1 MKDMGKDNVY
11 FGDADL
17 NFADKEIK
25 GKYTTIEGEDFF
37 VIENYSS
44 MRPFFMTIVSAN
56 DHWLFIASNG
66 GLSAGRKNPEQSLF
80 PYYSDD
86 KIIRSADHTGSKS
99 TFRVHTKVGI
109 KLWEPFNEAFEGI
122 YATSSNLYK
131 NREGNKLIFEE
142 TNHDLGLTFRYG
154 WMFSNK
160 YGIVKKSQL
169 INLNDET
176 THVEVLD
183 GIRNILPYGVSSA
196 LQSIRST
203 LVDAYK
209 RCELDRETN
218 LGIYSL
224 SSMIVDKAEPSE
236 ALKATTVWS
245 VGVKQDT
252 TLLSSLQIRNFR
264 NGVKTNTEDDIKA
277 EKGAFFITSKQEIKT
292 NESVKWLI
300 ISEVNQSSAKI
311 TQLRSQLLNEKDLML
326 KVLKDIEKN
335 KEDLRKKIGLTDGIQ
350 LSTDRLTTGRHFSNV
365 LFNIMRGGTF
375 DEQYQIETADFMQ
388 HIKQM
393 NMQDYQRLKPVLK
406 AIPEEISYHQLRH
419 FLIASKHQH
428 TMRYYL
434 EYLPLSFSRRH
445 GDPSRPWNHFSI
457 DTKDEYGNKL
467 RNFEGNWRDIFQNW
481 EALAYSYPEFSL
493 GMVAKF
499 VNASTIDGYNP
510 YRISREGIDWE
521 VVEPNDPWS
530 HIGYWGDHQ
539 VIYLC
544 KLLEVSLNYQ
554 PERLKGMLSNKIFT
568 YANVPYR
575 IKGYDA
581 ITSNPKDTIDFD
593 HELATLIKERINKV
607 GSDGKLVWN
616 KHNQLERVN
625 LTEKL
630 LVMILTKLYNFI
642 PDAGIWLNTQR
653 PEWNDANNALV
664 GNGVSMVT
672 LYYLRRL
679 LNLTKELYKDQEGL
693 TTEISKPVVDLL
705 EALKRGFN
713 YHLDNLKKPFDAR
726 QRRLFMDDFGVAGEH
741 YRTTAYAGFTGEKRK
756 IRIQDMLAFFNLAQQ
771 FVEDTIDKNER
782 EDGLFHSYNLI
793 ELSESKASYSH
804 LYEMLE
810 GQVSVLSANYL
821 EPKKVLKVLDALKN
835 SKMYRADQYSYML
848 YPDRELPP
856 FLEKNNIDPELLKGS
871 QLLEKMLS
879 KGNKEIIERDIEGNL
894 HFNGNFHNVND
905 LKKALL
911 SIKDFE
917 LKKLIKKET
926 NQFLIAFEEV
936 FDHKEFTGRSGA
948 FYGYEGLGSI
958 YWHMVSKLVLAIQE
972 NIYVAKQTNRTDE
985 TIGRLIEH
993 YYEIRAGIGV
1003 NKSPK
1008 LYGAF
1013 PTDAY
1018 SHTPKY
1024 AGAKQPGMTGQVKED
1039 IINRWAEL
1047 GIRVDNGC
1055 LYFEPYILRELEFI
1069 SEAASLSYYNHV
1081 GEACKIEVPKNSI
1094 AFTYCQIPVIYEI
1107 STTNQLMIKYSDGT
1121 SKMIEAKS
1129 LSFLESKD
1137 VFKRSGKIES
1147 ITVEVEAS
1155 GLI

>member
-1 MKDMGKDNVY
+1 MGKDSVF
-11 FGDADL
+11 FGEAKL
-17 NFADKEIK
+17 NFGEKEVN
-25 GKYTTIEGEDFF
+25 GKYAIIDGEDFF
-37 VIENYSS
+37 LIENYSK

-86 KIIRSADHTGSKS
+86 KIISSTSDTGSKS
-99 TFRVHTKVGI
+99 IFRVKTEEGI
-109 KLWEPFNEAFEGI
+109 KLWEPFTEAFEGI
-122 YATSSNLYK
+122 YNTSSNLYK
-131 NREGNKLIFEE
+131 NREGNKIIFEE
-142 TNHDLGLTFRYG
+142 TNHDLGLCFRYG
-154 WMFSNK
+154 WMFSEE

-169 INLNDET
+169 INLTSKSID
-176 THVEVLD
+176 VEVLD
-183 GIRNILPYGVSSA
+183 GIRNILPFGVSSA
-196 LQSIRST
+196 LQDIRST

-209 RCELDRETN
+209 RCELDKKTN
-218 LGIYSL
+218 LAIYSL

-245 VGVKQDT
+245 VGIEPDSI
-252 TLLSSLQIRNFR
+252 LLSSLQLKRFR
-264 NGVKTNTEDDIKA
+264 NGSGTLSEMDIKA
-277 EKGAFFITSKQEIKT
+277 EKGAFFITSKQRIAANKSAT
-292 NESVKWLI
+292 WLTI
-300 ISEVNQSSAKI
+300 AEVNQSVTKIAKLQ
-311 TQLRSQLLNEKDLML
+311 TGLSKQESML
-326 KVLKDIEKN
+326 DAVLEDINKN
-335 KEDLRKKIGLTDGIQ
+335 KQDLRKKIGLTDGIQ
-350 LSTDRLTTGRHFSNV
+350 LSKDRLSTGRHFSNV

-375 DEQYQIETADFMQ
+375 DDQYEIETADFLL

-393 NMQDYQRLKPVLK
+393 NMQDYQRLKPVLN
-406 AIPEEISYHQLRH
+406 AIPDQISYHSLRH
-419 FLIASKHQH
+419 FLVASKHQH

-457 DTKDEYGNKL
+457 ETKDEYGNKL

-481 EALAYSYPEFSL
+481 EALAFSYPEFAL

-521 VVEPNDPWS
+521 IVEPSDPWS

-544 KLLEVSLNYQ
+544 KLLEISLHYQ
-554 PERLKGMLSNKIFT
+554 PERLKSMLSNKIFT

-581 ITSNPKDTIDFD
+581 IASNPKDTINFD
-593 HELATLIKERINKV
+593 HELEASIKEKVSKV

-630 LVMILTKLYNFI
+630 LVMVLTKLYNFI

-679 LNLTKELYKDQEGL
+679 LNFASEIYKEQEGL
-693 TTEISKPVVDLL
+693 TTEVNKPVVDLM
-705 EALKRGFN
+705 EALKRGFTL
-713 YHLDNLKKPFDAR
+713 HSDNLNKPFSDK
-726 QRRLFMDDFGVAGEH
+726 QRRQFMDDFGVAGEH

-756 IRIQDMLAFFNLAQQ
+756 LKHQDMLGFFALSLR
-771 FVEDTIDKNER
+771 FLEDTIDKNSR
-782 EDGLFHSYNLI
+782 ADGLYHSYNLV
-793 ELSESKASYSH
+793 ELSEGKACYTH

-810 GQVSVLSANYL
+810 GQVSALSANYL
-821 EPKKVLKVLDALKN
+821 KPEEALKVLDSLKT
-835 SKMYRADQYSYML
+835 SKMFRSDQYSYML
-848 YPDRELPP
+848 YPDRELSP
-856 FLEKNNIDPELLKGS
+856 FLEKNIIDPQLLKGS
-871 QLLEKMLS
+871 QLLDKMLS
-879 KGNKEIIERDIEGNL
+879 QGNTEIIERDIEGKL
-894 HFNGNFHNVND
+894 HFNGSFHNVND

-917 LKKLIKKET
+917 LKKIVKRET
-926 NQFLIAFEEV
+926 KQFLLAFEAV

-958 YWHMVSKLVLAIQE
+958 YWHMVSKLLLAIQE
-972 NIYVAKQTNRTDE
+972 NIYAAKNVNSSE
-985 TIGRLIEH
+985 EIVGRLIEH

-1003 NKSPK
+1003 NKSPE

-1047 GIRVDNGC
+1047 GIHVKDGC
-1055 LYFEPYILRELEFI
+1055 LTFEPFILRKSEFI
-1069 SEAASLSYYNHV
+1069 AEPATLSYYNHN
-1081 GEACKIEVPKNSI
+1081 GDACKIEVPVSAI
-1094 AFTYCQIPVIYEI
+1094 AFTYCQIPIVYEI
-1107 STTNQLMIKYSDGT
+1107 SNKRKVIINYSDGT
-1121 SKMIEAKS
+1121 NNNLTTNTLNI
-1129 LSFLESKD
+1129 LESKD
-1137 VFKRSGKIES
+1137 VFKRSGKIQSILVQVLES
-1147 ITVEVEAS
+1147 D
-1155 GLI
+1155 LI

>member
-1 MKDMGKDNVY
+1 MGKDSIF
-11 FGDADL
+11 FGDAKL
-17 NFADKEIK
+17 NYGKKEVN
-25 GKYTTIEGEDFF
+25 GKYAVIDGEDLF
-37 VIENYSS
+37 VIENYTK

-86 KIIRSADHTGSKS
+86 KIISSTSDTGSK
-99 TFRVHTKVGI
+99 TMIRVKTADGI

-122 YATSSNLYK
+122 YNTTSNLYK
-131 NREGNKLIFEE
+131 NREGSKIIFEE
-142 TNHDLGLTFRYG
+142 TNHDLGLSFRYG
-154 WMFSNK
+154 WMFSEK

-169 INLNDET
+169 TNLTAKNIDTEI
-176 THVEVLD
+176 LD

-196 LQSIRST
+196 LQDIRST

-209 RCELDRETN
+209 RCELDPNSN

-245 VGVKQDT
+245 VGIKTDSI
-252 TLLSSLQIRNFR
+252 LLSSLQLKNFR
-264 NGVKTNTEDDIKA
+264 NGYGTTSETDIKA
-277 EKGAFFITSKQEIKT
+277 EKGAFFITSKQSIAAK
-292 NESVKWLI
+292 ESATWATVA
-300 ISEVNQSSAKI
+300 EVNQSVTKIAKLQ
-311 TQLRSQLLNEKDLML
+311 TELSSQESML
-326 KVLKDIEKN
+326 KVVQDDIDKN
-335 KEDLRKKIGLTDGIQ
+335 KQDLRKKIGLTDGIQ
-350 LSTDRLTTGRHFSNV
+350 LSKDRLSTGRHFSNV

-375 DEQYQIETADFMQ
+375 DDQYKIETADFLL

-393 NMQDYQRLKPVLK
+393 NMQDYQRLKPVLQ
-406 AIPEEISYHQLRH
+406 AIPDQISYHQLRH
-419 FLIASKHQH
+419 FLVASKHLH

-457 DTKDEYGNKL
+457 ETKDEFGNKL

-481 EALAYSYPEFSL
+481 EALAFSYPEFAL

-510 YRISREGIDWE
+510 YRISRDGIDWE
-521 VVEPNDPWS
+521 IVEPNDPWS

-544 KLLEVSLNYQ
+544 KLLEISLHYQ
-554 PERLKGMLSNKIFT
+554 PERLKSMLKNKIFT
-568 YANVPYR
+568 YANVPYK

-581 ITSNPKDTIDFD
+581 IAINPKDTIDFD
-593 HELATLIKERINKV
+593 HELEASIKEKVDKV

-616 KHNQLERVN
+616 KHNQLKRVN
-625 LTEKL
+625 LTEKI
-630 LVMILTKLYNFI
+630 LVVVLTKLYNFI
-642 PDAGIWLNTQR
+642 PDVGIWLNTQR

-664 GNGVSMVT
+664 GNGASMVT

-679 LNLTKELYKDQEGL
+679 LSFASDIYKDQEVL
-693 TTEISKPVVDLL
+693 VTEVNKPVVDLM
-705 EALKRGFN
+705 EALRRGFLF
-713 YHLDNLKKPFDAR
+713 HSDNLGKPFNDK
-726 QRRLFMDDFGVAGEH
+726 QRRQFMDDFGVAGEH

-756 IRIQDMLAFFNLAQQ
+756 LKHQDMLDFYALSLKFL
-771 FVEDTIDKNER
+771 EDTIDKNVR
-782 EDGLFHSYNLI
+782 EDGLYHAYNLV
-793 ELSESKASYSH
+793 ELSEGKASYIH

-810 GQVSVLSANYL
+810 GQVSALSANYL
-821 EPKKVLKVLDALKN
+821 TPEEALKVLDSLRN
-835 SKMYRADQYSYML
+835 SEMFRPDQYSYML
-848 YPDRELPP
+848 YPDRELSP
-856 FLEKNNIDPELLKGS
+856 FLAKNIIDPEFLKGS
-871 QLLEKMLS
+871 QLLEKLVS
-879 KGNKEIIERDIEGNL
+879 KGNTEIIERDLDGKL
-894 HFNGNFHNVND
+894 HFNGNFHNVAD

-917 LKKLIKKET
+917 LKRIAKKET
-926 NQFLIAFEEV
+926 KQFLTAFEAV
-936 FDHKEFTGRSGA
+936 FDHKAFTGRSGA

-958 YWHMVSKLVLAIQE
+958 YWHMVSKLLLAIQE
-972 NIYVAKQTNRTDE
+972 NIYAAKKTNSSEGTV
-985 TIGRLIEH
+985 GRLIEH

-1003 NKSPK
+1003 NKSPE

-1047 GIRVDNGC
+1047 GIQVVDGC
-1055 LYFEPYILRELEFI
+1055 LTFEPFILRKLEFI
-1069 SEAASLSYYNHV
+1069 DQSDTLSYYNHD
-1081 GEACKIEVPKNSI
+1081 GDACKIEVPVNAI
-1094 AFTYCQIPVIYEI
+1094 AFTYCQIPIIYEI
-1107 STTNQLMIKYSDGT
+1107 ASKRKLIVNYSDGT
-1121 SKMIEAKS
+1121 NNAIPKNT

-1137 VFKRSGKIES
+1137 VFKRSGKIQS
-1147 ITVEVEAS
+1147 ILVQIQETD
-1155 GLI
+1155 LI